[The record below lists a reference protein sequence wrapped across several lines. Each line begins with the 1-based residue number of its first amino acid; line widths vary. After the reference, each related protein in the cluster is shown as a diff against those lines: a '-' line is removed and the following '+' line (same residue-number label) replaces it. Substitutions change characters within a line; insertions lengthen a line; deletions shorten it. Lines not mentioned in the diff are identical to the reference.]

1 MSQENVELVRRAFE
15 AFNRR
20 DIESYLALCDPD
32 IEYFSHL
39 VELEG
44 GGPYR
49 GHDGI
54 RSWWEGLLAVSSDFR
69 AEIEEVRD
77 LGEVTVTR
85 QRAHGHGVGSD
96 VPMEQTQWN
105 VTEWRDGKAVWGRV
119 FLSETEALKAAG
131 LRE

>member
-20 DIESYLALCDPD
+20 DIDSYLALCDAD
-32 IEYFSHL
+32 IEYFSR
-39 VELEG
+39 VVGLEG
-44 GGPYR
+44 GSPYR

-54 RSWWEGLLAVSSDFR
+54 RSWWERLLAVSSDFR

-77 LGEVTVTR
+77 LGDVTVTR
-85 QRAHGHGVGSD
+85 QRAFGHGRGSD

-119 FLSETEALKAAG
+119 FLSETEALEAAG

>member
-1 MSQENVELVRRAFE
+1 MSRENVDLAYRMVD
-15 AFNRR
+15 AFNLR
-20 DIESYLALCDPD
+20 DIDSFLALCDPD

-44 GGPYR
+44 GAPYC

-54 RSWWEGLLAVSSDFR
+54 RSWWESLLAFSSDFR

-77 LGEVTVTR
+77 LGEITVAR
-85 QRAHGHGVGSD
+85 QRAHGHGMGSN
-96 VPMEQTQWN
+96 VPLEQTQWG
-105 VTEWRDGKAVWGRV
+105 VAEWRHGKAVWGGV
-119 FLSETEALKAAG
+119 FLSEAEALEAAG